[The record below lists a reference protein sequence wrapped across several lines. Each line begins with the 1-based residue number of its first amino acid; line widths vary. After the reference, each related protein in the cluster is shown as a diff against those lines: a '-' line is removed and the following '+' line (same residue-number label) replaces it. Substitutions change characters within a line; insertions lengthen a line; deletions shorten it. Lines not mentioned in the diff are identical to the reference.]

1 MAAKKKTAAD
11 IDAKKAAGAATM
23 EMVRKTIFKATKQ
36 KPIKPSEIQ
45 LAHAPTGSLAV
56 DMLIGSTKA
65 KDGKPICPGFPRRHL
80 TEIYGPESS
89 GKTTLGLSAIVEAQK
104 AGGCAV
110 FIDFEHALDMN
121 YAKAVGVSFDPVGW
135 QFYQPNDMEE
145 GLTMAIVSIALGVDI
160 VVIDSV
166 AGMVP
171 KDEMTKKMTDPTK
184 IGAVAR
190 ILASNLPK
198 FVTWLAKHP
207 MEGPKDAKVSV
218 KGHPGTALVVLNQT
232 RALINTSGGGF
243 GGGDNE
249 NTSGGKALKFFAYLR
264 LRLQRIKSEFIER
277 NDPITGKKRRYPF
290 GNVTIVKVVK
300 SKVDAKQGHT
310 TNIFI
315 RYGYG
320 IDDYLSII
328 EAGVTYK
335 LIKKQGS
342 YFEYKD
348 HRFQGKEKFRKFLM
362 EEGSQVFTELKDKLT
377 TLIGDSA
384 DPAATAENMTEEDT
398 ILEQLVEEGILDD
411 DMVSDEPVTE
421 DVNLDDE
428 PEPDSDEG

>member
-1 MAAKKKTAAD
+1 MAVKKKATSEAEAKTAR
-11 IDAKKAAGAATM
+11 AAIM
-23 EMVRKTIFKATKQ
+23 EAVRKTIFKATKQ
-36 KPIKPSEIQ
+36 KPIKPSEHQ
-45 LAHAPTGSLAV
+45 LAHVPTGSLAV

-65 KDGKPICPGFPRRHL
+65 KDGKPICPGFPRRHI
-80 TEIYGPESS
+80 TEIYGPEAS
-89 GKTTLGLSAIVEAQK
+89 GKTTLGLSGIVETQK

-121 YAKAVGVSFDPVGW
+121 YAKAVGVSFAPEGW

-145 GLTMAIVSIALGVDI
+145 GLTMAIVSIAMGVDI

-171 KDEMTKKMTDPTK
+171 KDEMTKKLTDPAK

-190 ILASNLPK
+190 ILARDLPK

-207 MEGPKDAKVSV
+207 MEGPKEAKVSIE
-218 KGHPGTALVVLNQT
+218 GHPGTALVVLNQT
-232 RALINTSGGGF
+232 RALINTSGGRP
-243 GGGDNE
+243 GGDNE

-320 IDDYLSII
+320 IDDFLSII

-362 EEGSQVFTELKDKLT
+362 EEGAPIFAELKEKLT
-377 TLIGDSA
+377 DLIGDSA
-384 DPAATAENMTEEDT
+384 DPAATAENVTDADT
-398 ILEQLVEEGILDD
+398 VLEQLIEEGILDD

-428 PEPDSDEG
+428 PEPNEDEG

>member
-1 MAAKKKTAAD
+1 MAAKKKALTDAA
-11 IDAKKAAGAATM
+11 AKKAAAAATM
-23 EMVRKTIFKATKQ
+23 EAVRKTIFKATKQ
-36 KPIKPSEIQ
+36 KPIKASETQ
-45 LAHAPTGSLAV
+45 LAHVPTGSLAV

-65 KDGKPICPGFPRRHL
+65 KEDGKPICPGFPRRHI
-80 TEIYGPESS
+80 TEVYGPEAS
-89 GKTTLGLSAIVEAQK
+89 GKTTLGLSGIVETQR

-121 YAKAVGVSFDPVGW
+121 YAKAVGVSFAPESW

-160 VVIDSV
+160 VVVDSV

-171 KDEMTKKMTDPTK
+171 KDEMTKKLSDPAK

-190 ILASNLPK
+190 IMARDLPK

-207 MEGPKDAKVSV
+207 MEGPKEAKVSV
-218 KGHPGTALVVLNQT
+218 EGHAGTALVVLNQT
-232 RALINTSGGGF
+232 RALIQTSGGY
-243 GGGDNE
+243 GGDNE

-277 NDPITGKKRRYPF
+277 PDPITGKKRRYPF

-335 LIKKQGS
+335 LIKKQGA

-362 EEGSQVFTELKDKLT
+362 GEGGPIFTELKDKLT
-377 TLIGDSA
+377 GLIGGSA

-428 PEPDSDEG
+428 PEPNEDE